1 MDHQVGLAGG
11 GHHHCHDEEHPHLG
25 DGHHEPVLLLEVG
38 VHLEEVEVSPALEE
52 DAGGHDGDEVQGQEQ
67 EEVGHRGLQAL
78 SRLVWC
84 RHFTVKLTKIV
95 FPTSSCAVV
104 TSSVS

>member
-11 GHHHCHDEEHPHLG
+11 GGHSHHNRPDNHPHLG
-25 DGHHEPVLLLEVG
+25 DGHHQPVLLLEVG
-38 VHLEEVEVSPALEE
+38 IHLEEVKVGPALEE
-52 DAGGHDGDEVQGQEQ
+52 DDGGHDGDEVQGQEQ
-67 EEVGHRGLQAL
+67 EEVGYRGLQAL

-95 FPTSSCAVV
+95 IDSI
-104 TSSVS
+104 